1 MPKKQTFGKN
11 WWAQRWIAVLE
22 SFGWASRL
30 QRGRSYAR
38 SGHVLDLTIT
48 PGKVAARVQGSRAQP
63 YRVSIALA
71 PLSPQ
76 DWELATAAMAGQAVY
91 AARLLAGE
99 MPAEIEDAFAAARVP
114 LFPRTGRDL
123 TTACSCPDWANPC
136 KHVAAVYYRLG
147 QEFDADPFLLFRLRG
162 RERES
167 VLADLRARRSAA
179 ALGGASAEA
188 AGPRPDLAAAQGHFW
203 AAAGGAWGGPRGGG
217 GRQPRPPPA
226 PGGGGGP
233 RRRGGCF
240 VFSPAP
246 RRQRCAS
253 GWNHRRCRALCCAAW
268 APRQVWWMQPPF

>member
-136 KHVAAVYYRLG
+136 KHVAAVHYILG
-147 QEFDADPFLLFRLRG
+147 DQFDQDPFLIFRLRG
-162 RERES
+162 RDREAI
-167 VLADLRARRSAA
+167 LAELRALRAAGAEEPAADVEPEPEPGEPLPADPSAFWTPGEAMALVRPQVRPPAVEGALLRRLGPPPFGGDRIDAA
-179 ALGGASAEA
+179 ASLGEA
-188 AGPRPDLAAAQGHFW
+188 YRLMS
-203 AAAGGAWGGPRGGG
+203 R
-217 GRQPRPPPA
+217 
-226 PGGGGGP
+226 
-233 RRRGGCF
+233 
-240 VFSPAP
+240 
-246 RRQRCAS
+246 
-253 GWNHRRCRALCCAAW
+253 RALALVGEEEPAERGE
-268 APRQVWWMQPPF
+268 ARDG